1 MKVTQVHSIL
11 SDIVQELTGKTDV
24 VLEDLSN
31 IVDVGKTIFDQT
43 SVDNYV
49 KKLVNRIG
57 KTDFENRVYS
67 GTGSS
72 ILKDSWEFG
81 SILQRVAMELP
92 EAQENKSWE
101 LTDGT
106 SYDQDVFHQPKVSAK
121 FFNSKTTFEIAVSFT
136 EKQVK
141 ESFNSATEL
150 NSFLSM
156 ISTTVQNAL
165 TVSMDALIERTI
177 NNMIGVTLA
186 KGIGTGTAGAITID
200 LKKTSPI
207 AVNLLKLYNDSVPTA
222 QTVKKANA
230 LTDFHF
236 LRFAVAT
243 INQYQSRLTKI
254 SELFNIEATKKFTP
268 LSNQIL
274 LVHADFKSSA
284 DVIVQSDMQNPSFTG
299 LSSNAEIMPYWQG
312 TGKDYGFAS
321 TSSINVKTSTG
332 ETIKADGIVAVLA
345 DDRALG
351 VSNLDQRVTTATN
364 ARAEFYTNWYKNDCG
379 FFNDLAQNGVV
390 FFIGADA

>member
-106 SYDQDVFHQPKVSAK
+106 SYPTDVFHQPKVSAK

-207 AVNLLKLYNDSVPTA
+207 AVN
-222 QTVKKANA
+222 
-230 LTDFHF
+230 
-236 LRFAVAT
+236 
-243 INQYQSRLTKI
+243 
-254 SELFNIEATKKFTP
+254 
-268 LSNQIL
+268 
-274 LVHADFKSSA
+274 
-284 DVIVQSDMQNPSFTG
+284 
-299 LSSNAEIMPYWQG
+299 
-312 TGKDYGFAS
+312 
-321 TSSINVKTSTG
+321 
-332 ETIKADGIVAVLA
+332 
-345 DDRALG
+345 
-351 VSNLDQRVTTATN
+351 
-364 ARAEFYTNWYKNDCG
+364 
-379 FFNDLAQNGVV
+379 
-390 FFIGADA
+390 